1 MFSLSD
7 ANIHLRELLQP
18 LLTSGKR
25 IKSSTLL
32 RAYVTFSELKRLYD
46 LDPNRGNFSV
56 YYSTISSSSPQSW
69 EGIFLPLNLSL
80 SDCFYS
86 SAVIPYLSYDF
97 CSFLRFIVPDL
108 VAQPVELCK
117 HFDRKGISLPQAC
130 QHIIRIKMSKI
141 SSDQQAKAATSD
153 DVLDRI
159 FDAYKQIR
167 GYGPDLNK
175 NQFLDLYSLINLY
188 PLDPSETDIAHLGYS
203 KRHFIDAI
211 LTLKNQFAL
220 SLHQQLD
227 LLSGIYLTPGEVP
240 GLIKQVLSDL
250 PPFAQK
256 GNQKSRENELYKCI
270 LDVG

>member
-1 MFSLSD
+1 MFSLSES
-7 ANIHLRELLQP
+7 NLHLQDLLQP

-46 LDPNRGNFSV
+46 LNSNRGNFSV
-56 YYSTISSSSPQSW
+56 YYSTIPSTSPQW
-69 EGIFLPLNLSL
+69 EGIFLPLDCSL
-80 SDCFYS
+80 PDSFYDNTIRS
-86 SAVIPYLSYDF
+86 FLSYDF
-97 CSFLRFIVPDL
+97 RSFLRFIVPDL

-117 HFDRKGISLPQAC
+117 RFDRKGISLPQAC

-188 PLDPSETDIAHLGYS
+188 PLDPSETDIAHLGYN
-203 KRHFIDAI
+203 KKHFIDAI

-227 LLSGIYLTPGEVP
+227 LLSGIYLTPDKMPE
-240 GLIKQVLSDL
+240 LIEQVLSDL